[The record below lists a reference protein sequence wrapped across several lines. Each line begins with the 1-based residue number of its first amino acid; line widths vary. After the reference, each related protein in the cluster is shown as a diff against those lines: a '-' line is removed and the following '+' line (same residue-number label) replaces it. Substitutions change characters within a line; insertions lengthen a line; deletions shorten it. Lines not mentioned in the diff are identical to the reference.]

1 MWPCVKTSFKII
13 KHHTSLILSRLFNCL
28 SFDQSLIS
36 CPNIFPGYHQVGDKL
51 AVTFDMSS
59 ISASDNVQRSELR
72 IRLPAFASEMEV
84 DIYHASKREC
94 NRSPCNEVRIHLG
107 TVKAKPMDST
117 TSHSS
122 WRVFNITVL
131 LKYWLHQGESVFSEE
146 PVQMPAGSEGE
157 GHENI
162 QHLTANRVM
171 MVVYSKQNQ
180 AKTST
185 LIKTAEHSKYVAL
198 DRAGGGGEPAPRR
211 HRRNHRTDDRVRD
224 AAASVIPGVS
234 QDERENKS
242 LCRKVDMWVDFD
254 QIGWSDWIVYPK
266 QYNAYRCEGSCPT
279 PVDETFTPTNHAYM
293 QVRISTSFIIVA
305 IKMFTLCQADSN
317 VCRLLICRVFWSCTT
332 QIASHACP
340 A

>member
-1 MWPCVKTSFKII
+1 
-13 KHHTSLILSRLFNCL
+13 
-28 SFDQSLIS
+28 
-36 CPNIFPGYHQVGDKL
+36 
-51 AVTFDMSS
+51 MSS

-94 NRSPCNEVRIHLG
+94 DRSPCNEVRIHLG
-107 TVKAKPMDST
+107 TVKAKPIDST

-146 PVQMPAGSEGE
+146 PVQCLRDLRVRARE
-157 GHENI
+157 H

-198 DRAGGGGEPAPRR
+198 DRARVEVTCASAPQEEPPDRR
-211 HRRNHRTDDRVRD
+211 PECV
-224 AAASVIPGVS
+224 
-234 QDERENKS
+234 
-242 LCRKVDMWVDFD
+242 
-254 QIGWSDWIVYPK
+254 
-266 QYNAYRCEGSCPT
+266 
-279 PVDETFTPTNHAYM
+279 M
-293 QVRISTSFIIVA
+293 QQLA
-305 IKMFTLCQADSN
+305 
-317 VCRLLICRVFWSCTT
+317 
-332 QIASHACP
+332 
-340 A
+340 